1 MNRDDCPDHTE
12 TIQRTGYPLD
22 AVELPLCARCQ
33 GEIGWEERIYHL
45 EDGWVCEDCFMEDL
59 EELGP
64 IEIALALGVET
75 AIASDAAVY
84 YEQI

>member
-1 MNRDDCPDHTE
+1 MAIYVPDHTE

-22 AVELPLCARCQ
+22 AVELPVCARCQ
-33 GEIGWEERIYHL
+33 GEIGWEERIYYL
-45 EDGWVCEDCFMEDL
+45 EDGWVCEDCFKEDL

-75 AIASDAAVY
+75 AIASDVAVN